1 MVSALSSEKLA
12 VQLMFASVDDYVRK
26 PFRIGSLRIN
36 IRRVMDKVQ
45 LRRQNAELQKELI
58 AKNEQLREIFHLYM
72 APTLAEKLL
81 ANPTLPKLSRERQ
94 LVTIL
99 FIDLCNFTPL
109 AHKLP
114 PDEVV
119 RILNNY
125 LARVTLSRYGKWR
138 IPGQNHGGWFYGDF

>member
-1 MVSALSSEKLA
+1 
-12 VQLMFASVDDYVRK
+12 MFAGADDYVRK
-26 PFRIGSLRIN
+26 PFRIGSIRIN

-58 AKNEQLREIFHLYM
+58 AKNDQLREIFHLYM

-81 ANPTLPKLSRERQ
+81 ASPTLPKLGGERQ

-114 PDEVV
+114 PDKVV
-119 RILNNY
+119 RIL
-125 LARVTLSRYGKWR
+125 
-138 IPGQNHGGWFYGDF
+138 GWFILGGQLGLHFCKEKRCLYFLL